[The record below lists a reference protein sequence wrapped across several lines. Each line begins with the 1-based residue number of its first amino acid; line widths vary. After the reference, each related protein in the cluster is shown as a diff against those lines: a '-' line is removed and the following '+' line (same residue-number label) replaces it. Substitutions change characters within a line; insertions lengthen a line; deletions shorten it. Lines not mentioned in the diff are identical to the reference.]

1 MDIVFSLIQVFFT
14 SVGSIIVLFLLTK
27 LIGNKQ
33 VSQLNMFDYI
43 NGITIGS
50 IAAEMATSL
59 ETDFLM
65 PLLAMVIYGLTAFG
79 LSYIA
84 GKSVR
89 ARRLINGR
97 SIILYDNGKLYFD
110 NFKKSKLDINE
121 FLIQC
126 RIAGYFDLSQVQ
138 TVILEANGSVSVLP
152 MSSDRPVTPADLGIE
167 IKKET
172 APIAVIIDGEIQQ
185 LNLKQAGK
193 DVKWLEKQLR
203 ANGVK
208 NASEVFLATAG
219 DDNTLTAYVRIT
231 GKKDTPENDIFL

>member
-126 RIAGYFDLSQVQ
+126 RIAGYFDLY
-138 TVILEANGSVSVLP
+138 P
-152 MSSDRPVTPADLGIE
+152 
-167 IKKET
+167 
-172 APIAVIIDGEIQQ
+172 
-185 LNLKQAGK
+185 
-193 DVKWLEKQLR
+193 
-203 ANGVK
+203 
-208 NASEVFLATAG
+208 
-219 DDNTLTAYVRIT
+219 
-231 GKKDTPENDIFL
+231 